1 MLHITDAPFPILLN
15 SPRDIEGVVSLMPTS
30 PPCRPIPPFRRIPQ
44 TAHLDSAT
52 LVGFLAFPAF
62 SLGRLGKPGRGSMPG
77 RIIFLDNFSLNFS
90 TQTRRVT
97 WAYLAD
103 STQARKKLDANNPPI
118 TYTPG

>member
-1 MLHITDAPFPILLN
+1 
-15 SPRDIEGVVSLMPTS
+15 
-30 PPCRPIPPFRRIPQ
+30 
-44 TAHLDSAT
+44 
-52 LVGFLAFPAF
+52 
-62 SLGRLGKPGRGSMPG
+62 MPG